1 MTFLIPTT
9 YRQGDIYYLCGFF
22 SFYFVF
28 VFVCMCATAANR
40 MPTSYT
46 AVVYERVWVFV
57 LNANNIFGSV
67 VVGQRSDMCVPDG
80 AFDGCSIG
88 ACIEENVG
96 KMADCNFWFIG
107 F

>member
-1 MTFLIPTT
+1 M
-9 YRQGDIYYLCGFF
+9 
-22 SFYFVF
+22 
-28 VFVCMCATAANR
+28 
-40 MPTSYT
+40 
-46 AVVYERVWVFV
+46 FV

-96 KMADCNFWFIG
+96 KMADCNF
-107 F
+107 